1 MNSLIEY
8 SEICDLVK
16 GISDINLNNIE
27 IYKKQ
32 LELVENEYDAD
43 NEYYSDSENDY
54 IMVSSDIDSNNSVD
68 NSDDNSD
75 DNSGD
80 SDSMDTEQYKRVVHF
95 QDSYNDMDYI
105 LSLNLMEVVLPFS
118 EYLTS
123 LINNFLLEKMIQLID
138 IKNDN
143 IKNLNISSLIEF
155 YHFSLEYIKKFY
167 SFKEQLDEYDETNDD
182 LIRKERLKKYA
193 RNLMN
198 KDFSYKQLCKIVD
211 FLKYM
216 NKDID
221 FEKQNNTYKDLTPI
235 SKTFLIKIKHTT
247 ENLIEKMEPYIEYKE
262 EFKIMK
268 IYKKLE
274 FIVPFMNIIQLIFY
288 ILIKN
293 PIGN

>member
-54 IMVSSDIDSNNSVD
+54 IMVSSDLDSNNSVD
-68 NSDDNSD
+68 NSDDNS
-75 DNSGD
+75 G
-80 SDSMDTEQYKRVVHF
+80 DSMDTEQYKRVLHF

>member
-54 IMVSSDIDSNNSVD
+54 IMVSSDLDSNNSVD
-68 NSDDNSD
+68 NSDDNS
-75 DNSGD
+75 G
-80 SDSMDTEQYKRVVHF
+80 DSMDTEQYKRVLHF

-105 LSLNLMEVVLPFS
+105 LSLNLMEIVVPFS